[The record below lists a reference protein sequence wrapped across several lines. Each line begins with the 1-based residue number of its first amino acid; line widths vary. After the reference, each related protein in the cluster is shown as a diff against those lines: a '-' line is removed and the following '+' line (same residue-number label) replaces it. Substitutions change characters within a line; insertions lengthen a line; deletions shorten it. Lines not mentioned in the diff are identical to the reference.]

1 MFDRMARLLG
11 WRRLRALS
19 PATTLTLEVGLI
31 VTGILY
37 ATVHR
42 LEYRRAWTE
51 FEQVAGERF
60 TTVEHGL
67 DEVTHAARALNL
79 LFVVSETVTR
89 TEFETY
95 GKTFLS
101 HNPFLQ
107 ALVFRRFVTEGER
120 ARFEAE
126 RRRQWPGFQI
136 TQREDSRL
144 TRAPP
149 RSRYLVADYVVPLKG
164 NQGAFGSDTWFDENF
179 RNLVQRA
186 IDSNAPASSSQVRV
200 PQVPGEDR
208 ALVMV
213 MPAYR
218 TGARL
223 PDVAARRANAI
234 GVTEVVADVSKL
246 IGGALGRADLLSRPG
261 IVLTVSR
268 LQGGHLQ
275 PGYAHDTVPPDVA
288 AMPEWLRRILY
299 AEFSE
304 SRAFDFDGNRWVATV
319 ACTDGGVKKSVAS
332 LGTLL
337 FGLLL
342 TAAAGTVVE
351 LVTSGKKRIEGVV
364 RERTSE
370 LAQATDKLRL
380 YKRAIDSSA
389 NPIMLIDAT
398 DSTYPV
404 KYVNQAYERTL
415 GYQAGEVV
423 GHSLAERITRFAD
436 QPGLVEL
443 RTAIRERRE
452 GHSQVRHTRK
462 DGSVIYSEVYIA
474 PVRHIGGQT
483 DYFVI
488 NLYDVTTTKQYE
500 ATLEHR
506 ARYDTLT
513 GLPNRMLL
521 VDRIGQA
528 ITNAHADGESVCVA
542 VIDLDQFK
550 TVNDTLG
557 HAAGNEVLKLLAPRL
572 VGVLAP
578 TDTVARPGGDEFV
591 LALPGCNDESC
602 ADIKVRSAMEVISG
616 APTSVRGHN
625 LVLTCSA
632 GLAMFPIDGGDAET
646 LIRHAEIAMYR
657 AKERGRNSLQFFT
670 ASMNQRAFER
680 FTLESAL
687 REAVARGQFE
697 VHYQPQVE
705 LTNGGMAGVE
715 ALVRWRHP
723 EHGMVRPDRFIALA
737 EETGLIAPIGA
748 WVLHTA
754 CAQCRA
760 WQDAGLGPV
769 RMAVNLSARQFADE
783 NLKQAVAAVLADTGL
798 AATSLEIEL
807 TESLIM
813 DNVDAAIRT
822 MRELK
827 AMGVKLSI
835 DDFGTGYSSLSYLR
849 RFPADVLKIDQSF
862 VTDVPA
868 SRDAAALVDA
878 IISLA
883 HGLNLHVIAEG
894 VETEEQ
900 AGFLRGS
907 GCDEVQGY
915 LYSKAIPGPEVE
927 RMLREGWR
935 AVPA

>member
-1 MFDRMARLLG
+1 
-11 WRRLRALS
+11 
-19 PATTLTLEVGLI
+19 
-31 VTGILY
+31 
-37 ATVHR
+37 
-42 LEYRRAWTE
+42 
-51 FEQVAGERF
+51 
-60 TTVEHGL
+60 
-67 DEVTHAARALNL
+67 
-79 LFVVSETVTR
+79 
-89 TEFETY
+89 
-95 GKTFLS
+95 
-101 HNPFLQ
+101 
-107 ALVFRRFVTEGER
+107 
-120 ARFEAE
+120 
-126 RRRQWPGFQI
+126 
-136 TQREDSRL
+136 
-144 TRAPP
+144 
-149 RSRYLVADYVVPLKG
+149 
-164 NQGAFGSDTWFDENF
+164 
-179 RNLVQRA
+179 
-186 IDSNAPASSSQVRV
+186 
-200 PQVPGEDR
+200 
-208 ALVMV
+208 
-213 MPAYR
+213 
-218 TGARL
+218 
-223 PDVAARRANAI
+223 
-234 GVTEVVADVSKL
+234 
-246 IGGALGRADLLSRPG
+246 
-261 IVLTVSR
+261 
-268 LQGGHLQ
+268 
-275 PGYAHDTVPPDVA
+275 
-288 AMPEWLRRILY
+288 
-299 AEFSE
+299 
-304 SRAFDFDGNRWVATV
+304 
-319 ACTDGGVKKSVAS
+319 
-332 LGTLL
+332 
-337 FGLLL
+337 
-342 TAAAGTVVE
+342 
-351 LVTSGKKRIEGVV
+351 
-364 RERTSE
+364 
-370 LAQATDKLRL
+370 
-380 YKRAIDSSA
+380 
-389 NPIMLIDAT
+389 
-398 DSTYPV
+398 
-404 KYVNQAYERTL
+404 
-415 GYQAGEVV
+415 
-423 GHSLAERITRFAD
+423 
-436 QPGLVEL
+436 
-443 RTAIRERRE
+443 
-452 GHSQVRHTRK
+452 
-462 DGSVIYSEVYIA
+462 
-474 PVRHIGGQT
+474 
-483 DYFVI
+483 
-488 NLYDVTTTKQYE
+488 
-500 ATLEHR
+500 
-506 ARYDTLT
+506 
-513 GLPNRMLL
+513 
-521 VDRIGQA
+521 
-528 ITNAHADGESVCVA
+528 
-542 VIDLDQFK
+542 
-550 TVNDTLG
+550 
-557 HAAGNEVLKLLAPRL
+557 
-572 VGVLAP
+572 
-578 TDTVARPGGDEFV
+578 VARPGGDEFV

-783 NLKQAVAAVLADTGL
+783 NLKQAVATVLADTGL